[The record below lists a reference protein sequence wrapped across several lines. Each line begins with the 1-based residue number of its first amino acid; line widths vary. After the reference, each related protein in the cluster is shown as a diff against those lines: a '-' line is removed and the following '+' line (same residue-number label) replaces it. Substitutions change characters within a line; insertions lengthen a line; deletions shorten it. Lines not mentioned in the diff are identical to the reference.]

1 MATLKPKFFSKHLL
15 GAIFFA
21 SSVGPLVAQSSG
33 EPANLAVLFTQAE
46 EAFAAKNYL
55 DAAAKLEA
63 IIKGATPNSP
73 MEMLHFNAGLAYLL
87 GEQYEKAEAA
97 FTEAVKVNPKGQYSS
112 RAYLGIGRAIIAEN
126 KPEKLERA
134 IEALRIAAA
143 DPQFRSEAGL
153 TLGQVYIKAGRQEE
167 ALQVFSS
174 LMGSDVRT
182 PQQTNAAVEVV
193 GLLAETNQMDQL
205 VAYLD
210 RLINQSGVRNAI
222 SWYANQIIVR
232 GDQLVEAENYDAA
245 LAVYRSIPPRR
256 QILDTQNLA
265 LADQRKELA
274 ALKVRAT
281 AEEKGPI
288 EKRSATTERIGELE
302 SAIALTEKAMAAI
315 QAKEDLDAALLMR
328 RGRCLYYLNR
338 YEEALVCFQTLR
350 TDHPNASDV
359 QTASYSEIFV
369 YNQLKNTEEM
379 QRLATE
385 FLKNH
390 PNAKNVE
397 QIATLAG
404 DGLAR
409 AQKWPEVQKFY
420 QDLETKF
427 PQSKNLD
434 RYSFFQGVALF
445 QQRKFPEAISHLQK
459 LVQKFPTS
467 PLVEDSLYRIAMAN
481 FLSNE
486 YKKTLESSADYLKK
500 FPDGRYAGDV
510 RYRLAFI
517 NFSDPDP
524 AAADKVIKD
533 LTSFL
538 ASNPN
543 DPAAGSMYSL
553 LGDTYSQKKTSK
565 DSKEMA
571 SFQNKALEA
580 YVKAVWSRSTEDV
593 VRYALESATSI
604 LQAKKDWKALGDLHA
619 DVLQRMP
626 NTDIGLI
633 SATWVAKMKVREGKG
648 AEAADLLAESLKS
661 TLGDPSNESVEF
673 LIDELVK
680 TLVPPRNKIA
690 EANVDALFTQLDE
703 IMKKAAAGQSNP
715 TTFARTT
722 YARARLAQMLRLT
735 DRSDLYL
742 KGIAMN
748 SEDPSALSPA
758 LLAVSGEILLKE
770 SQQDQK
776 DNKPDEAK
784 TKLEKAQAM
793 FQRLSD
799 RYKESMFADAGPVG
813 LGRVAMV
820 NKDYETAFRIFDDAI
835 TNNAAMSRFN
845 EATLGKLEALTGL
858 GKYEEAE
865 KLALEIVGDR
875 QFRGETAGKAY
886 LVLAQVYRKKA
897 ANLAG
902 GDQQEALKKAHAYY
916 QRVYTAYRAFPEV
929 CAEGYWGAY
938 EVATEL
944 GETQIATETLEV
956 LKTNSKLQQTAR
968 GKQAQ
973 AL

>member
-1 MATLKPKFFSKHLL
+1 MCAAFVV
-15 GAIFFA
+15 
-21 SSVGPLVAQSSG
+21 SSVGPLGAQPPATPG
-33 EPANLAVLFTQAE
+33 APPAAADDAEPVNLAVLFTQAE
-46 EAFAAKNYL
+46 EAFAAKKYL
-55 DAAAKLEA
+55 EAAAKLEA
-63 IIKGATPNSP
+63 IVKGATPNAP
-73 MEMLHFNAGLAYLL
+73 MEMLQFNTGLAYLL
-87 GEQYEKAEAA
+87 GEQYAKAEAA
-97 FTEAVKVNPKGQYSS
+97 FTEAVKVNPKGEYSS
-112 RAYLGIGRAIIAEN
+112 RAYLGIGRAAIAQN
-126 KPEKLERA
+126 TPEKVERA
-134 IEALRIAAA
+134 IEALRLAAA
-143 DPQFRSEAGL
+143 DPKFRSEAGL
-153 TLGQVYIKAGRQEE
+153 SLGQVYIKANRNEE

-193 GLLAETNQMDQL
+193 GLLAETNQMEQL

-210 RLINQSGVRNAI
+210 RLINQSGVRDAI

-232 GDQLVEAENYDAA
+232 GDQLVDAQNYDAA
-245 LAVYRSIPPRR
+245 LVVYRSIPPRR
-256 QILDTQNLA
+256 QILETQALA
-265 LADQRKELA
+265 LAEQREKLA

-288 EKRSATTERIGELE
+288 EKRSATTELIANLE
-302 SAIALTEKAMAAI
+302 SSITLTEQAMAAI

-350 TDHPNASDV
+350 TDHPKAADV

-390 PNAKNVE
+390 PDSKNME

-404 DGLAR
+404 EGLAQ

-427 PQSKNLD
+427 PQSPNLD

-445 QQRKFPEAISHLQK
+445 QQQKFPESISHLEK
-459 LVQKFPTS
+459 LVQKYPSS
-467 PLVEDSLYRIAMAN
+467 PLVEDALYRIAMAN

-486 YKKTLESSADYLKK
+486 YKKTLDSSAEYLKK
-500 FPDGRYAGDV
+500 FPEGRYAGDV

-517 NFSDPDP
+517 NFADTDPEAP
-524 AAADKVIKD
+524 DKVIKD
-533 LTSFL
+533 LSSFL
-538 ASNPN
+538 DSHPD

-565 DSKEMA
+565 DPKAME

-580 YVKAVWSRSTEDV
+580 YVKAVWSRSSEDV
-593 VRYALESATSI
+593 VRYALESATVI
-604 LQAKKDWKALGDLHA
+604 LQGKKDWKALGDLHA
-619 DVLQRMP
+619 EVLERMP

-648 AEAADLLAESLKS
+648 AEAADLLANSLKS
-661 TLGDPSNESVEF
+661 TLGDPANESVEF

-690 EANVDALFTQLDE
+690 EANIDGIFAQLDD
-703 IMKKAAAGQSNP
+703 IMNKAADGQSNP
-715 TTFARTT
+715 TTHARKA
-722 YARARLAQMLRLT
+722 YASARLAQMLKLT

-742 KGIAMN
+742 KGIALN

-770 SQQDQK
+770 G
-776 DNKPDEAK
+776 N
-784 TKLEKAQAM
+784 LEKAQGM
-793 FQRLSD
+793 FQRLAD
-799 RYKESMFADAGPVG
+799 RYKESAFSDAGPVG
-813 LGRVAMV
+813 LGRVAMAK
-820 NKDYETAFRIFDDAI
+820 KDFEGAYKIFDDAL

-858 GKYEEAE
+858 GKFDEAE
-865 KLALEIVGDR
+865 KLSLEIVGDR
-875 QFRGETAGKAY
+875 QFKGETAGKAY

-897 ANLAG
+897 TSLAG
-902 GDQQEALKKAHAYY
+902 EEQKEALKKAHAYY

-944 GETQIATETLEV
+944 GEAQIATETLEV
-956 LKTNSKLQQTAR
+956 LKTNPKLQQTAR